1 MTSFYSFWVFGP
13 LALLNN
19 PAIDVVNCFLYFCA
33 AVPAAIHLPQVT
45 SLFIALGYEAL
56 KHDFAQMFTKA
67 QITNFAP
74 RSYHC
79 IPNAALKTTKRE

>member
-67 QITNFAP
+67 QITNVAP
-74 RSYHC
+74 RPYHC